1 MQTRQ
6 TPAVTITSKRKR
18 SIRAISSGH
27 RALITSRS
35 TVGYGYSGI
44 FNNGV
49 KQIPSFGGYG
59 WNNNEAALV
68 FMPGGF
74 EAGGASAGLYAD
86 KWLPSLSEPAAD
98 FTLPDVV
105 TSKNVSL
112 HDFRG
117 KTPVVL
123 VFGSY
128 TCPNFR
134 SSAEALKALQ
144 VKYGA
149 KAQFLLVYIRE
160 AHADGDWQSTRN

>member
-1 MQTRQ
+1 
-6 TPAVTITSKRKR
+6 
-18 SIRAISSGH
+18 
-27 RALITSRS
+27 LITSRS

-86 KWLPSLSEPAAD
+86 KWLPSLSEPAPD

-134 SSAEALKALQ
+134 SSADALKALQ